1 MTIGTVIEPAETGN
15 AVDTAVEVARR
26 AADSGVGSVWF
37 GQRFDHDAISLATVV
52 GHEVPQLQVGVSA
65 VPIFARHPILVASQA
80 QTAQAA
86 THGRFHL
93 GVALGAKSLIE
104 AAFGIT
110 YERPVA
116 RLEQFLK
123 ALRELTTSGT
133 ADLRGDLITATPPLS
148 TTVPGAPPSPLLVA
162 AMGPRAL
169 EVTGRLADGTLPFLA
184 GPRALSEHIA
194 PTITAAA
201 RDAGRPPP
209 RIVALVA
216 SVVTDDVE
224 TARARAYDDLAFY
237 ETIPSYR
244 RALDLSGATRA
255 GDLALIGNEETVDA
269 GIQEYLAA
277 GATEIV
283 LSHTNMVGE
292 ESRSRTWRL
301 AGELNRGR
309 RRSAN

>member
-1 MTIGTVIEPAETGN
+1 MNIGTVIQPGETGN
-15 AVDTAVEVARR
+15 AVDTTVDAARR
-26 AADSGVGSVWF
+26 AADAGVGSVWL
-37 GQRFDHDAISLATVV
+37 GQRFDYDAIGLATVV
-52 GHEVPQLQVGVSA
+52 GREVPQVQVGVSA

-93 GVALGAKSLIE
+93 GVALGAKILVE
-104 AAFGIT
+104 GAFGVT
-110 YERPVA
+110 YERPIA
-116 RLEQFLK
+116 RLEQFLQ

-133 ADLRGDLITATPPLS
+133 ADVRGDLVTATPQLS
-148 TTVPGAPPSPLLVA
+148 TTVPGAAPSPLLVA

-184 GPRALSEHIA
+184 GPRALAEHIVPA
-194 PTITAAA
+194 ITAAA
-201 RDAGRPPP
+201 RDAVRPAP

-216 SVVTDDVE
+216 AVVTDDVE

-244 RALDLSGATRA
+244 RALDLSGAARA
-255 GDLALIGNEETVDA
+255 GDLALIGDEEAVAA
-269 GIQEYLAA
+269 GIQEYVAA

-283 LSHTNMVGE
+283 LSHTNLVGE
-292 ESRSRTWRL
+292 ESRLRTWRL
-301 AGELNRGR
+301 AGDLNR
-309 RRSAN
+309 AQPQAAL